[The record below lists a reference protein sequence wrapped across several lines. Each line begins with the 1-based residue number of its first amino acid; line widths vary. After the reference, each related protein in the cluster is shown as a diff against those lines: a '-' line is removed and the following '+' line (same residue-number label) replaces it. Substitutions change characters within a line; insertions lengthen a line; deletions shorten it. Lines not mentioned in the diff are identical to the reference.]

1 MSYKHDIKRKTVKYS
16 QYTDKKGL
24 IHKVIHSVTEK
35 KADTLNDIN
44 YIYAEINYVHETNSK
59 DGEFK

>member
-1 MSYKHDIKRKTVKYS
+1 MSYKQDIKRKIIKYS

-24 IHKVIHSVTEK
+24 VHKVIHSVAEK
-35 KADTLNDIN
+35 KADELNDAN
-44 YIYAEINYVHETNSK
+44 YIYAEINSVLETNSK

>member
-1 MSYKHDIKRKTVKYS
+1 MSYKQDIKRKIIKYS

-24 IHKVIHSVTEK
+24 VHKVIHSVAEK
-35 KADTLNDIN
+35 KADALNDIN
-44 YIYAEINYVHETNSK
+44 YIYAEINFVLETNSK